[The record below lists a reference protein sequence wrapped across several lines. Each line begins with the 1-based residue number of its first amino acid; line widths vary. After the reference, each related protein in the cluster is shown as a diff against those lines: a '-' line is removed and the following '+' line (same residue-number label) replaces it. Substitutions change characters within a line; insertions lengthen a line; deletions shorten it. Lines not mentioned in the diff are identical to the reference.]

1 MNVVNRSWTL
11 EDGSDYQCVN
21 QAKGL
26 ISPLFSMMPVSP
38 SEISGRWLSSE
49 LNPRTPW
56 QSGHHPS
63 RRRLPPPTPDLRRA
77 CREWGDP
84 PRFEIPDRSF
94 ADIRLRTQPGS
105 WPVSQSSCWT
115 ALLPRQSDHR

>member
-1 MNVVNRSWTL
+1 ML
-11 EDGSDYQCVN
+11 VN

-49 LNPRTPW
+49 LNPRTPSAVW
-56 QSGHHPS
+56 PS
-63 RRRLPPPTPDLRRA
+63 PIEATPATSNARFAKSLSRV
-77 CREWGDP
+77 GDP

-105 WPVSQSSCWT
+105 WPVSQSPCWT